1 MFDRKMVL
9 VFVGGASM
17 SSDMSKCVN
26 FSVFLDIAG
35 VSKDAPSQKHQ
46 KCMYLIMFDR
56 KMVLVF
62 VGGVPMSKNT
72 HIMTYRWTFGPK
84 NHETKKRC
92 NYRGIFATWDFI
104 RSTVKAME
112 VK

>member
-1 MFDRKMVL
+1 MCDWKMVL
-9 VFVGGASM
+9 VLVGGVPM

-26 FSVFLDIAG
+26 FCVFLDIA
-35 VSKDAPSQKHQ
+35 DAPSQKHQ

-72 HIMTYRWTFGPK
+72 HIMTYCWTLGPK
-84 NHETKKRC
+84 NHETKKRVSYY
-92 NYRGIFATWDFI
+92 N
-104 RSTVKAME
+104 
-112 VK
+112 